1 VIAGVSGRLI
11 RKAAGVRKAFLP
23 AAALAAA
30 VALLGLVGLIGAG
43 PAGAIETAQFG
54 LNPSGAGT
62 RTALHEDVRPGHHV
76 TDSVVVWNKTDSS
89 IDVVVGVSS
98 ASIGK
103 DGKPT
108 LGGSGGSAKWVH
120 LGAKTVHLAPRARA
134 TVPVRINVPRVLPAG
149 TSLAAVTAEA
159 APGANH
165 QIAVIER
172 VALMVYVKAAKG
184 SSLRAALG
192 WILWVAVVLLVLAVV
207 GLLVSQ
213 RSRPAT

>member
-1 VIAGVSGRLI
+1 MRIART
-11 RKAAGVRKAFLP
+11 
-23 AAALAAA
+23 AALAASTAALA
-30 VALLGLVGLIGAG
+30 VLGLVWAG

-76 TDSVVVWNKTDSS
+76 NDSVVVWNKTDSP
-89 IDVVVGVSS
+89 IDVVLGVSS

-108 LGGSGGSAKWVH
+108 LGGAGGAAKWVH
-120 LGAKTVHLAPRARA
+120 LGATTVHLAPKARA
-134 TVPVRINVPRVLPAG
+134 GVPVRIDAPRVLPAG

-165 QIAVIER
+165 QIAVVER
-172 VALMVYVKAAKG
+172 VAIMVYVQAPKG
-184 SSLRAALG
+184 SSLRATLG
-192 WILWVAVVLLVLAVV
+192 WILWVAVVLLVLALAA
-207 GLLVSQ
+207 LLVFQ